1 MSAGFGC
8 LPNHVFRIASRT
20 CEPTPRRMQLRL
32 RMAGA
37 NIGDE
42 IDDLVWRNRA
52 HNPRFD
58 WLLSHE
64 VLRQVLHQPR
74 VIVNQLK
81 MGTDQVAKIREV
93 YRLALAAKKRPSK
106 LLFEKLDGA
115 RQRGLRHIALLA
127 CAGEIQ
133 LLGHR
138 EEITNL
144 VHLHG
149 SLTDIVDGHGRI
161 APVGVGRM
169 KNLD

>member
-1 MSAGFGC
+1 
-8 LPNHVFRIASRT
+8 
-20 CEPTPRRMQLRL
+20 MQFRL

-37 NIGDE
+37 NTGDE

-52 HNPRFD
+52 HNPPFER
-58 WLLSHE
+58 LLSQE

-74 VIVNQLK
+74 VIGNQLK

-93 YRLALAAKKRPSK
+93 YRLALAVKKRPSK
-106 LLFEKLDGA
+106 LLFEKLDSA
-115 RQRGLRHIALLA
+115 RQRGLRHIARLA

-144 VHLHG
+144 VHLHDN
-149 SLTDIVDGHGRI
+149 LTDMVDGHGRI
-161 APVGVGRM
+161 APVGVDRM

>member
-1 MSAGFGC
+1 
-8 LPNHVFRIASRT
+8 
-20 CEPTPRRMQLRL
+20 
-32 RMAGA
+32 MAGA

-52 HNPRFD
+52 HNPPFER
-58 WLLSHE
+58 LLSHE
-64 VLRQVLHQPR
+64 VLRQALHQPR

-93 YRLALAAKKRPSK
+93 YRLALAVKKRPAK
-106 LLFEKLDGA
+106 LLFENLDSA

-133 LLGHR
+133 LLGRR

-144 VHLHG
+144 VHLHDNL
-149 SLTDIVDGHGRI
+149 SDMVDGHGRI
-161 APVGVGRM
+161 APVGVDRM